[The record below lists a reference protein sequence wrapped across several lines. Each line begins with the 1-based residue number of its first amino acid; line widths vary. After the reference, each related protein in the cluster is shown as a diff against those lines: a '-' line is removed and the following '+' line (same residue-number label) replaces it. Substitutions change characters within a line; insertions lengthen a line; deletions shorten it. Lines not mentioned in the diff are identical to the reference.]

1 MLAYSSL
8 AAAPM
13 ISLSTLSMFS
23 LAVTMLLLS
32 PGPNMAFVIAQG
44 ASHGARGGVAAALG
58 IGAADVALTLLTA
71 GGVTAVV
78 AAWPPAFDL
87 LRWAGVAYLL
97 YLAGKAL
104 RPRAAGGAAP
114 PQRALAAVFV
124 RSMLNSLLNP
134 KALLFFMVFLP
145 QFVDFGAGAVAR
157 QLLILGAVLTLIST
171 VFHALLGGI
180 GSAALRRLG
189 RYRLAARLRPYAL
202 AGLLLLLALRLVLM
216 QRPL

>member
-1 MLAYSSL
+1 
-8 AAAPM
+8 M
-13 ISLSTLSMFS
+13 ISLNTLSMFS

-32 PGPNMAFVIAQG
+32 PGPNMAFVMAQG
-44 ASHGARGGVAAALG
+44 ASHGARGGVVAALG

-97 YLAGKAL
+97 YLARKAL
-104 RPRAAGGAAP
+104 QPPAAGGAAP
-114 PQRALAAVFV
+114 APQRALAAVFV

-180 GSAALRRLG
+180 GGAALRRLG
-189 RYRLAARLRPYAL
+189 RHALAARLRPYAL